1 MSNKV
6 KSENKVIRVLANGGL
21 GNQLFIWNL
30 AHNLEN
36 KYVRKIEIIYPAS
49 SSNRVCELLNLT
61 DYCSHQIKVTESN
74 KLHYAFAILDRI
86 NRKSPLLVR
95 LLSKIFSI
103 SQTNLPSRTFEPSS
117 KPPRF
122 VRGYYQS
129 PALVEETI
137 DLYRSELL
145 IATKNSAENS
155 EYWNSDVIKTKMLH
169 IRRGDFISTKATVGL
184 LSIEYFASK
193 LKKEE
198 KVIIFTDAKKEDPEI
213 KESFPNAVI
222 FGSDL
227 LDSWTSFS
235 LLSHASHL
243 IASNSTFSWW
253 AGFISL
259 MRGGA
264 VTVPNPWTLTSI
276 YGEHYLQTKGFSVSP
291 SQFVEE

>member
-1 MSNKV
+1 VSNKV
-6 KSENKVIRVLANGGL
+6 KSEKKVIRVLANGGL

-36 KYVRKIEIIYPAS
+36 KYMCKIEIIYPAS
-49 SSNRVCELLNLT
+49 GSNRVCEIFRLI
-61 DYCSHQIKVTESN
+61 DYCSHQIEVTESN
-74 KLHYAFAILDRI
+74 KLHRAFSLLDRI
-86 NRKSPLLVR
+86 NSKSSVMAR
-95 LLSKIFSI
+95 LLSQIFSI
-103 SQTNLPSRTFEPSS
+103 SQTNLPSETFEHSS

-129 PALVEETI
+129 PAFVEETI
-137 DLYRSELL
+137 ALYGWELL

-155 EYWNSDVIKTKMLH
+155 GYWNSDVINAKMLH

-184 LSIEYFASK
+184 LSIDYFTSK
-193 LKKEE
+193 LKKSERA
-198 KVIIFTDAKKEDPEI
+198 IIFTDAQKEDPEI
-213 KESFPNAVI
+213 EGKFPNSVI

-227 LDSWTSFS
+227 LDTWTSFS
-235 LLSHASHL
+235 LLSHAGHL

-264 VTVPNPWTLTSI
+264 VTAPNPWTLTSI

-291 SQFVEE
+291 SQFVEV

>member
-36 KYVRKIEIIYPAS
+36 KYRRKIEIIYPAS
-49 SSNRVCELLNLT
+49 GTNRVCEILHLT

-74 KLHYAFAILDRI
+74 KLHYAFAVLERI
-86 NRKSPLLVR
+86 NRKSSVMAR
-95 LLSKIFSI
+95 LLTQIFSI
-103 SQTNLPSRTFEPSS
+103 SQTNLPSEIFEHSS

-122 VRGYYQS
+122 IIGYFQS
-129 PALVEETI
+129 PSFVEETI

-145 IATKNSAENS
+145 IATKTAAENS
-155 EYWNSDVIKTKMLH
+155 EYWNSDVTKTKMLH
-169 IRRGDFISTKATVGL
+169 IRRGDFISTKANVGL

-193 LKKEE
+193 VKTGE
-198 KVIIFTDAKKEDPEI
+198 KVIIFTDAKKDDPEI
-213 KESFPNAVI
+213 KGSFSHSVI

-227 LDSWTSFS
+227 LDTWTSFS

-259 MRGGA
+259 MRGGI
-264 VTVPNPWTLTSI
+264 VTAPNPWTRTTI
-276 YGEHYLQTKGFSVSP
+276 YGEHYLETKGFSVSP
-291 SQFVEE
+291 SQFVEV

>member
-1 MSNKV
+1 VSNKV
-6 KSENKVIRVLANGGL
+6 KSGNRVIRVLANGGL

-36 KYVRKIEIIYPAS
+36 KYRRKIEIIYPTS
-49 SSNRVCELLNLT
+49 GTNRVCEILHLM

-74 KLHYAFAILDRI
+74 KLHYAFAVLDRI
-86 NRKSPLLVR
+86 NRKSSVMAR
-95 LLSKIFSI
+95 LLTQIFSI
-103 SQTNLPSRTFEPSS
+103 SQTNLPSEIFEHSS

-122 VRGYYQS
+122 IRGYFQS
-129 PALVEETI
+129 PAFVEGTI

-145 IATKNSAENS
+145 IATKNAAENS
-155 EYWNSDVIKTKMLH
+155 EYWNSDVTKTKMLH
-169 IRRGDFISTKATVGL
+169 IRRGDFISTKANVGL

-193 LKKEE
+193 VKKGE
-198 KVIIFTDAKKEDPEI
+198 KVIIFTDAKKDDPEI
-213 KESFPNAVI
+213 KGSFPNSVI

-227 LDSWTSFS
+227 LDTWTSFS

-259 MRGGA
+259 MRGGI
-264 VTVPNPWTLTSI
+264 VTAPNPWTRTSI
-276 YGEHYLQTKGFSVSP
+276 YGEHYLETNGFSVSS
-291 SQFVEE
+291 SQFVEA